1 VLTAVWYRLSVY
13 ARIMGRSSASRPF
26 DIVVFGA
33 TSFAGQILCR
43 YLVERHGT
51 DGELR
56 WAIAARNPDKL
67 SNVAAETGAEVEQ
80 IIADASDSDDMAQL
94 ADTARVVVSTVGPY
108 AKYGSELVAAVA
120 AAGTDYCDLTG
131 EPHWM
136 QQMIDAHSVEAEASG
151 ARIVHTCGVDSIPSD
166 LGVLFTQQRAIETLG
181 TPCSRIRMRVKGFKG
196 GFSGGTIATMM
207 NTMDELASDPGL
219 RKVLGNPYAI
229 APEGQRTGVRQPN
242 VTTPVRDEASGQWLA
257 PFVMAAINTRVV
269 HRTNALLGHPWGR
282 NFLYDEASM
291 MGRGPT
297 GLARAAAM
305 SAGLAGFIGAAAIG
319 PARSLLHRV
328 LPDPG
333 TGPSPEEQENGYFDI
348 RFFGTTEDGRS
359 IATKVTGDRDPG
371 YGSSSKMLGEAATAL
386 LELEEVGGGFW
397 TPATAFGESLI
408 APLTQHAGL
417 SFEVLE

>member
-1 VLTAVWYRLSVY
+1 
-13 ARIMGRSSASRPF
+13 M
-26 DIVVFGA
+26 FGA

-43 YLVERHGT
+43 YLVDRHGT

-80 IIADASDSDDMAQL
+80 LVADASDAEDMDRL
-94 ADTARVVVSTVGPY
+94 ASSGRVVVSTVGPY
-108 AKYGSELVAAVA
+108 AMYGSKLVAAVA

-151 ARIVHTCGVDSIPSD
+151 ARVVHTCGVDSIPSD

-181 TPCSRIRMRVKGFKG
+181 THCTQIEMRVKAFKG

-219 RKVLGNPYAI
+219 RRVLANPYAI

-242 VTTPVRDEASGQWLA
+242 VTTPVRDETSGQWLA
-257 PFVMAAINTRVV
+257 PFVMASINTRVV
-269 HRTNALLGHPWGR
+269 HRSHALMGHPWGGD
-282 NFLYDEASM
+282 FLYDEALM
-291 MGRGPT
+291 MGRGPA

-305 SAGLAGFIGAAAIG
+305 SAALAGAIGAAAIG

-333 TGPSPEEQENGYFDI
+333 TGPTPEEQENGFFDI
-348 RFFGTTEDGRS
+348 RFFGTTDDGRS
-359 IATKVTGDRDPG
+359 IATRVTGDRDPG
-371 YGSSSKMLGEAATAL
+371 YGSTAKMLCEAAFAL
-386 LELEEVGGGFW
+386 LSLDGVGGGFW

-408 APLTQHAGL
+408 GPLEQHAGL
-417 SFEVLE
+417 TFEVLE

>member
-1 VLTAVWYRLSVY
+1 MAGPHLD
-13 ARIMGRSSASRPF
+13 RPF
-26 DIVVFGA
+26 DVVVFGA

-56 WAIAARNPDKL
+56 WAIAGRNPEKL
-67 SNVAAETGAEVEQ
+67 ERVAADTGADVER
-80 IIADASDSDDMAQL
+80 IVADADDADDMSRL
-94 ADTARVVVSTVGPY
+94 AESTRVVVSTVGPY
-108 AKYGSELVAAVA
+108 AIYGSELVAAVA
-120 AAGTDYCDLTG
+120 TAGTDYCDLTG

-136 QQMIDAHSVEAEASG
+136 QQMVDAHSVEAEASG

-181 TPCSRIRMRVKGFKG
+181 THCTQIKMRVKAFKG

-242 VTTPVRDEASGQWLA
+242 VTVPVRDAASGHWLA

-269 HRTNALLGHPWGR
+269 HRSHALMGHPWGGG
-282 NFLYDEASM
+282 FLYDEALM
-291 MGRGPT
+291 TGRGAG
-297 GLARAAAM
+297 GLARASATSAA
-305 SAGLAGFIGAAAIG
+305 LAGFIGAAAVG

-333 TGPSPEEQENGYFDI
+333 TGPTPEEQENGFFDI

-371 YGSSSKMLGEAATAL
+371 YGSTAKMLGEAAYAL
-386 LELEEVGGGFW
+386 LSLDGVGGGFW

-408 APLTQHAGL
+408 EPLEQHAGL

>member
-1 VLTAVWYRLSVY
+1 
-13 ARIMGRSSASRPF
+13 MDRSRSNRPF

-43 YLVERHGT
+43 YLVDRHGT

-80 IIADASDSDDMAQL
+80 LVADASDAEDMDRL
-94 ADTARVVVSTVGPY
+94 ASSGRVVVSTVGPY
-108 AKYGSELVAAVA
+108 AMYGSKLVAAVA

-151 ARIVHTCGVDSIPSD
+151 ARVVHTCGVDSIPSD

-181 TPCSRIRMRVKGFKG
+181 THCTQIEMRVKAFKG

-219 RKVLGNPYAI
+219 RRVLANPYAI

-242 VTTPVRDEASGQWLA
+242 VTTPVRDETSGQWLA
-257 PFVMAAINTRVV
+257 PFVMASINTRVV
-269 HRTNALLGHPWGR
+269 HRSHALMGHPWGGD
-282 NFLYDEASM
+282 FLYDEALM
-291 MGRGPT
+291 MGRGPA

-305 SAGLAGFIGAAAIG
+305 SAALAGAIGAAAIG

-333 TGPSPEEQENGYFDI
+333 TGPTPEEQENGFFDI
-348 RFFGTTEDGRS
+348 RFFGTTDDGRS
-359 IATKVTGDRDPG
+359 IATRVTGDRDPG
-371 YGSSSKMLGEAATAL
+371 YGSTAKMLCEAAFAL
-386 LELEEVGGGFW
+386 LSLDGVGGGFW

-408 APLTQHAGL
+408 GPLEQHAGL
-417 SFEVLE
+417 TFEVLE

>member
-1 VLTAVWYRLSVY
+1 MAGPHLD
-13 ARIMGRSSASRPF
+13 RPF

-51 DGELR
+51 NSELR
-56 WAIAARNPDKL
+56 WAIAGRNPEKL
-67 SNVAAETGAEVEQ
+67 ERVASETGADVER
-80 IIADASDSDDMAQL
+80 IVADAAVADDMSRL
-94 ADTARVVVSTVGPY
+94 AESTRVVVSTVGPY
-108 AKYGSELVAAVA
+108 AIYGSELVAAVA
-120 AAGTDYCDLTG
+120 TSGTDYCDLTG

-136 QQMIDAHSVEAEASG
+136 QQMIDAHSVEAETSG

-181 TPCSRIRMRVKGFKG
+181 THCNQIKMRVKAFKG

-207 NTMDELASDPGL
+207 NIMDELASDPGL
-219 RKVLGNPYAI
+219 RRVLGNPYAI

-242 VTTPVRDEASGQWLA
+242 VTTPVRDETSGQWLA
-257 PFVMAAINTRVV
+257 PFVMAAVNTRVV
-269 HRTNALLGHPWGR
+269 HRTNALLGHPWGGD
-282 NFLYDEASM
+282 FLYDEASM
-291 MGRGPT
+291 MGRGPA
-297 GLARAAAM
+297 GLARASAM

-333 TGPSPEEQENGYFDI
+333 TGPTPEEQENGYFDI

-359 IATKVTGDRDPG
+359 ISTKVTGDRDPG
-371 YGSSSKMLGEAATAL
+371 YGSTAKMLGEAATAL
-386 LELEEVGGGFW
+386 STLEGVGGGFW

-408 APLTQHAGL
+408 EPLEQHAGL
-417 SFEVLE
+417 SFEVLD